1 MDIGQ
6 AYLAVALDNFRDIK
20 RMGERVLAQLNDEE
34 INVIPADE
42 SNSIAIIVK
51 HLVGN
56 MRSRWTDFL
65 TTDGEKPTRNREAE
79 FEGGYPTRA
88 ALKEEWEQGWQMVL
102 ETVESLTPDDLL
114 KTVTIRGEKHTVMQA
129 IQRQVVHYSGHIGQM
144 VCIGKWLKRD
154 RWQSLSIPRG
164 QSQAYLEEMLKR
176 AEEETDSVRPQGK
189 LDRE

>member
-6 AYLAVALDNFRDIK
+6 AYLAVALDNFLDIK

-56 MRSRWTDFL
+56 MRSRWSDFL

-79 FEGGYPTRA
+79 FEGGYPTLA
-88 ALKEEWEQGWQMVL
+88 AMKEEWKQGWQIVL
-102 ETVESLTPDDLL
+102 DTVESLTPDDLL
-114 KTVTIRGEKHTVMQA
+114 KTVTIRGQKHTVIQA

-144 VCIGKWLKRD
+144 VYIGKWLKRD

-164 QSQAYLEEMLKR
+164 QSQTYLEEMLR
-176 AEEETDSVRPQGK
+176 QAEKETDSVRPLDK